1 MQPSNSLIVRMFN
14 GIFMCLKFSFLWKYF
29 YFYKGGNSILW
40 QSNSELSE
48 AALIFKL
55 KKKGG
60 GNFPVWFGFFFQISY
75 GILPED
81 MRHCALGTC
90 ANVLHFRSTTQVRFL
105 DTVRWVFRIFWLF
118 IIPTLGLI
126 WQGFLTYCGTENSSS
141 HWNNSF
147 TLLRGFLKSSC

>member
-14 GIFMCLKFSFLWKYF
+14 GIFMCLKLSFLWKYF

-55 KKKGG
+55 KKGG
-60 GNFPVWFGFFFQISY
+60 RNFPVWFGFFFQISY

-126 WQGFLTYCGTENSSS
+126 WQGFLTYCGAENSSS